1 MRVVLDTN
9 VLVSALLWRG
19 STSEILALAQ
29 SETIILCVSQDTIDE
44 LLDVLSRPKFTAV
57 LESVGKTSTGVAEEL
72 LEVVAYYPSARFPVT
87 VVAEDPKDDKFLACA
102 TPRQADFIVRGDR
115 HLLEL
120 GSFEGIPIITPA
132 QFLSRMRMG
141 LAQSSRKE
149 VV

>member
-29 SETIILCVSQDTIDE
+29 SETIMLCVSQDTIDE
-44 LLDVLSRPKFTAV
+44 LLDVLARQKFTAV
-57 LESVGKTSTGVAEEL
+57 LESIGKTPTGVAEEL

-102 TPRQADFIVRGDR
+102 TASQADFIVSGDR

-132 QFLSRMRMG
+132 QFLSRM
-141 LAQSSRKE
+141 
-149 VV
+149 